1 MTQPSTVPAGD
12 DLPMGRNRV
21 PSSLSQI
28 GLISK
33 YELLNYLRSRRF
45 FVLLGIGVAIAGAL
59 TGVVAYYG
67 VETFGSTS
75 LEFYSRWWGLSAT
88 YVIIFCAIFFGG
100 DTISGEFQNKTGY
113 FLVGNPL
120 RRSSIYIGKWVAAL
134 VASMAILAAFTAITV
149 GNGIIYFGAAIPVQ
163 FGESILFCL
172 IYLVATLGFTFF
184 FSSLFKTGSMS
195 ILVTAILL
203 LFGFSIISSLVT
215 NIAHAE
221 PWFLLPYGAQIIG
234 NVLTDPY
241 PLHET
246 TITNPFGPG
255 GRFSFTQYNAT
266 IPEGLAIM
274 AAYFAA
280 TAVVGLVL
288 FERKDFN

>member
-1 MTQPSTVPAGD
+1 M
-12 DLPMGRNRV
+12 
-21 PSSLSQI
+21 
-28 GLISK
+28 
-33 YELLNYLRSRRF
+33 
-45 FVLLGIGVAIAGAL
+45 VL
-59 TGVVAYYG
+59 
-67 VETFGSTS
+67 
-75 LEFYSRWWGLSAT
+75 
-88 YVIIFCAIFFGG
+88 CAR
-100 DTISGEFQNKTGY
+100 
-113 FLVGNPL
+113 GNPL

-163 FGESILFCL
+163 FGESIIFCL
-172 IYLVATLGFTFF
+172 AYLVATLGFRFF

-195 ILVTAILL
+195 IFVTAILL
-203 LFGFSIISSLVT
+203 LFGFNIISTLVT

-234 NVLTDPY
+234 NVLTELY
-241 PLHET
+241 PPHET

-266 IPEGLAIM
+266 IPEGIAIM

-280 TAVVGLVL
+280 TAVLGLVL
-288 FERKDFN
+288 FERRDFN